1 MKISIAGMTRPA
13 LRLTC
18 AAAFMAMMLPAVS
31 AGAAEC
37 SNRGSLANIYCD
49 ENDDLVADTPTDP
62 DKLLNPDTLV
72 FAYTPVEDP
81 AIYADIWKP
90 FIEHLEKVTGKDVR
104 FFAVQSNAAEIEAM
118 RSNRLHIAGYST
130 GPTPFAVNLA
140 GAVPFAIMGSETGK
154 FGYTLQVYTRKDSGI
169 DTMAD
174 LKGKRV
180 AHTSP
185 TSNSG
190 NLAPRALFP
199 KLGVTP
205 DEDYKVVYSGSH
217 DQSMLGVVA
226 GDYDA
231 APVASEVVERM
242 AERNLYDPDEVK
254 IIYESKR
261 FPTTSYTYAHNLD
274 PALVEK
280 IKEAFF
286 SFDMKGTALGE
297 EFSGVT
303 KFVPITYKE
312 NWSVIRDIQ
321 EANGVTYTTENLK

>member
-1 MKISIAGMTRPA
+1 MKISLADIARPTW
-13 LRLTC
+13 RFTYTV
-18 AAAFMAMMLPAVS
+18 AFAAMMLPIV
-31 AGAAEC
+31 GTHAAEC
-37 SNRGSLANIYCD
+37 GNRGTLANNYCD
-49 ENDDLVADTPTDP
+49 DNGDLVADTPTDP
-62 DKLLNPDTLV
+62 AKLLNPDTLV

-90 FIEHLEKVTGKDVR
+90 FIEHMKKVTGKDVR

-140 GAVPFAIMGSETGK
+140 GAVPFAIMGSDTGK

-169 DTMAD
+169 NAMED

-199 KLGVTP
+199 KLGITP
-205 DEDYKVVYSGSH
+205 EKDYTVVYSGSH

-242 AERNLYDPDEVK
+242 AERNLYNPDEVK

-274 PALVEK
+274 PKLVEK

-303 KFVPITYKE
+303 KFVPITYEE